1 MGSLSSVIT
10 PVLNAGTAL
19 SSVAR
24 FATPLL
30 KSGNKERSLVV
41 SNAQAQQDAAF
52 RKQQN
57 LLTYNNAETDRLQ
70 RLRRA
75 LSTQQA
81 KAGGQGIGNDGGSNN
96 AVLQGINEV
105 SDISRQENQSAF
117 NQSNN
122 SIDQSLSQQRQI
134 NLLQRQQ
141 LQHSK
146 ALSFLTDNF

>member
-10 PVLNAGTAL
+10 PVINAGTAL

-30 KSGNKERSLVV
+30 NAGNKESAGAL
-41 SNAQAQQDAAF
+41 SNVQAQQDAALK
-52 RKQQN
+52 KQQN

-75 LSTQQA
+75 ISTQKA
-81 KAGGQGIGNDGGSNN
+81 KAGAQGVGDDGGSSH
-96 AVLQGINEV
+96 AVLRGINEL
-105 SDISRQENQSAF
+105 SDMSRQENQSSF
-117 NQSNN
+117 HHTNN
-122 SIDQSLSQQRQI
+122 VIDQSLSHQRQI

-141 LQHSK
+141 LQQSK